1 VLTQPSEQPGSPAPR
16 GLSRRDLRYV
26 FVAVVIASIVSMA
39 GKHFLE
45 RSMHP
50 DAAFVWSHAAGL
62 LILIVLILWRIAR
75 RSRER

>member
-1 VLTQPSEQPGSPAPR
+1 MVTQGSEQPEHPPAR

-26 FVAVVIASIVSMA
+26 FVAVVIASVVSMV
-39 GKHFLE
+39 GKHVLE

-50 DAAFVWSHAAGL
+50 DAAYVWSHAAGL